1 MAKIE
6 SIIGKMPYR
15 LAFAGGWIDQPF
27 ISEHNPD
34 PPGSMVVVSLNPTF
48 PFMPKCGLG
57 TSTRQ
62 AAIQL
67 WGNSLPDEDPQKLM
81 RQLYNAENA
90 DRTNPSGSQDMAG
103 IIYPGISRLDYDAR
117 YEGGYF
123 PTHVES
129 NNRPQ
134 DATWLENIIYIL
146 PVNQRPQGYYPLG
159 EKNLDP
165 EWIKRLGNSGKE
177 CFDAITEKD
186 SRKLG
191 WTMNETM
198 RCWEVILPHVVRHP
212 TITMDLMGLLAFY
225 QSRYQGAMYSG
236 CGGGYF
242 YIVSEEPVPGTFQVS
257 VRISPMDKK
266 NAE

>member
-6 SIIGKMPYR
+6 SIIGQMPYR

-27 ISEHNPD
+27 ISEHNPN

-62 AAIQL
+62 AAMQL
-67 WGNSLPDEDPQKLM
+67 WGNSIPNEEPQKLM
-81 RQLYNAENA
+81 RQLYNAENTE
-90 DRTNPSGSQDMAG
+90 RTNPSGSQDMAG

-117 YEGGYF
+117 FEGGYF
-123 PTHVES
+123 PVHVES
-129 NNRPQ
+129 NNNLQ

-146 PVNQRPQGYYPLG
+146 PVNQRPHGYFPLA
-159 EKNLDP
+159 EQNLDP
-165 EWIKRLGNSGKE
+165 EWINRLGNSGRD
-177 CFDAITEKD
+177 CFDAIAEKD
-186 SRKLG
+186 ARKLG

-198 RCWEVILPHVVRHP
+198 HCWEVILPHVVRHP

-225 QSRYQGAMYSG
+225 QSRYHGAMYSG

-242 YIVSEEPVPGTFQVS
+242 YIVSDEPVPGTFQVS
-257 VRISPMDKK
+257 VRISPRDKRHEK
-266 NAE
+266 